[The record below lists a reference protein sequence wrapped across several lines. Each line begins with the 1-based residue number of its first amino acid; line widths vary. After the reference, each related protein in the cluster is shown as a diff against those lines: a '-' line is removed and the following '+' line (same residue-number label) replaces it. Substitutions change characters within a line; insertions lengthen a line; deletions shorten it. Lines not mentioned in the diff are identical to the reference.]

1 MVILG
6 LDVSTNTIGYAFT
19 ENKKILDM
27 GFIDISKQKTIKDKA
42 YQALEMLDDNMHI
55 DKTEKI
61 IVEDSLSGFAS
72 GFTSMQTIIKLS
84 KFNAVMCFILEWK
97 YDIEI
102 ELINPKNSPS
112 ITATKT
118 PVRAALAKTIYVT
131 SKAGNFLGVEHS
143 EHRTPTGVWTIHLG
157 HTKQPHLPHSKLL
170 SVSGCLRHTLI

>member
-1 MVILG
+1 MVVLG

-84 KFNAVMCFILEWK
+84 KFNAVMCFLLEWK

-102 ELINPKNSPS
+102 ELINPN
-112 ITATKT
+112 TARKAVFGKARIKGK
-118 PVRAALAKTIYVT
+118 PAKEYVKEQVEKRFKPNGFIKINKRGNPDKRNIDAYDALVCAMSSLKM
-131 SKAGNFLGVEHS
+131 
-143 EHRTPTGVWTIHLG
+143 
-157 HTKQPHLPHSKLL
+157 
-170 SVSGCLRHTLI
+170 

>member
-1 MVILG
+1 MVVLG

-42 YQALEMLDDNMHI
+42 YHALEMLDDNMHI

-72 GFTSMQTIIKLS
+72 GFTRMQTIIKLS
-84 KFNAVMCFILEWK
+84 KFNAVMCFLLEWK

-102 ELINPKNSPS
+102 ELINPNTARKAVFGKARQKGKKAKDFVKEQVERKFKPNGFIKINKRGNPDKRNIDAYDALVCAMSPL
-112 ITATKT
+112 KM
-118 PVRAALAKTIYVT
+118 
-131 SKAGNFLGVEHS
+131 
-143 EHRTPTGVWTIHLG
+143 
-157 HTKQPHLPHSKLL
+157 
-170 SVSGCLRHTLI
+170 

>member
-1 MVILG
+1 MVVLG

-84 KFNAVMCFILEWK
+84 KFNAVMCFLLEWK

-102 ELINPKNSPS
+102 ELINPNTARKAVFGKARIKGKPAKEYVKEQVEKRFKPNGFIKINKRGNPDKRNIDAYDALVCAFSSLKN
-112 ITATKT
+112 
-118 PVRAALAKTIYVT
+118 
-131 SKAGNFLGVEHS
+131 
-143 EHRTPTGVWTIHLG
+143 
-157 HTKQPHLPHSKLL
+157 
-170 SVSGCLRHTLI
+170 

>member
-1 MVILG
+1 MVVLG

-72 GFTSMQTIIKLS
+72 GFTRMQTIIKLS
-84 KFNAVMCFILEWK
+84 KFNAVMCFLLEWK

-102 ELINPKNSPS
+102 ELINPN
-112 ITATKT
+112 TARKAVFGKARIKGK
-118 PVRAALAKTIYVT
+118 PAKEYVKEQVEKRFKPNGFIKINKRGNPDKRNIDAYDALVCAMSSLKM
-131 SKAGNFLGVEHS
+131 
-143 EHRTPTGVWTIHLG
+143 
-157 HTKQPHLPHSKLL
+157 
-170 SVSGCLRHTLI
+170 

>member
-1 MVILG
+1 MVVLG

-84 KFNAVMCFILEWK
+84 KFNAVMCFLLEWK

-102 ELINPKNSPS
+102 ELINPN
-112 ITATKT
+112 TARKAVFGKARIKGK
-118 PVRAALAKTIYVT
+118 PAKEYV
-131 SKAGNFLGVEHS
+131 KEQVEKKFK
-143 EHRTPTGVWTIHLG
+143 PTGFI
-157 HTKQPHLPHSKLL
+157 KLNKRGNPDKRNIDAYDAL
-170 SVSGCLRHTLI
+170 VCAFSSLKN